1 VVLYSLFRSD
11 LLDFFSLQT
20 LLTFRLTETAF
31 LKYRSLTKTQTMV
44 IIFQAAL
51 LGGILIT
58 YLYYYHNPF
67 GESFLVQSNPILVW
81 LLILLLVLFFIFLKL
96 VLISIIGALFK
107 VSESTNFYFIEFL
120 RMAMIFY
127 SVIFIII
134 CYTIINHFYLIE
146 VLLENLILAIAIFY
160 IVRFL
165 ILYFKFR
172 RTVSMK
178 NLHLFSYLCT
188 TELIPIILGL
198 KFFIK

>member
-1 VVLYSLFRSD
+1 MQKLIDSLKNHLDQASIQLTLYRKKTFQRPVETKVGFLHNSFDSSLSVNPVLYRNSDKKVDFLKIIVLVIFAFFVVLYSLFRSD

-107 VSESTNFYFIEFL
+107 VSESTNFYF
-120 RMAMIFY
+120 
-127 SVIFIII
+127 
-134 CYTIINHFYLIE
+134 
-146 VLLENLILAIAIFY
+146 
-160 IVRFL
+160 
-165 ILYFKFR
+165 K
-172 RTVSMK
+172 
-178 NLHLFSYLCT
+178 
-188 TELIPIILGL
+188 P
-198 KFFIK
+198 